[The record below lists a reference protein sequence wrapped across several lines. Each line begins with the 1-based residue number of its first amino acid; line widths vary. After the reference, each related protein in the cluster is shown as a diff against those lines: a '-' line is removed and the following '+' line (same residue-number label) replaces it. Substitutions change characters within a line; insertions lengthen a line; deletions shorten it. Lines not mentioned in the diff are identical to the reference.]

1 MHVNNAPGASSFH
14 YPREPEE
21 SVGQRSCPGCSGSPW
36 DVTPVCVC
44 SQCWAHTA
52 QLCTQHTQHS
62 RGAPGPAHCWGSCCP
77 WKAGCQPDPP
87 RQLLVLP
94 RVPLVLQFCAYTPK
108 LHIQCTECLFMLNKW
123 DASCLHTCTNSL
135 TYIAHLCLLCDC
147 PRKHQSKEGDTEH
160 NLPPKHRDI
169 K

>member
-1 MHVNNAPGASSFH
+1 MHLVRLPSITQRPKGECGPKELSWLQWQ
-14 YPREPEE
+14 PR
-21 SVGQRSCPGCSGSPW
+21 GCHPY
-36 DVTPVCVC
+36 VCVC
-44 SQCWAHTA
+44 VCAHSSGSA
-52 QLCTQHTQHS
+52 QALHTQHW
-62 RGAPGPAHCWGSCCP
+62 RGASGPARCWGSCS
-77 WKAGCQPDPP
+77 QPDPP

-94 RVPLVLQFCAYTPK
+94 RVPLALQFCAYTPK
-108 LHIQCTECLFMLNKW
+108 LHSQCTECLFMHNKW

-160 NLPPKHRDI
+160 ILPPKHKDI

>member
-14 YPREPEE
+14 YPET
-21 SVGQRSCPGCSGSPW
+21 QRRVWAKGVVLAAVAAPWMSPLC
-36 DVTPVCVC
+36 VCVC
-44 SQCWAHTA
+44 VCAHSSGSA
-52 QLCTQHTQHS
+52 QALHTQHW
-62 RGAPGPAHCWGSCCP
+62 RGASGPARCWGSCS
-77 WKAGCQPDPP
+77 QPDPP

-94 RVPLVLQFCAYTPK
+94 RVPLALQFCAYTPK
-108 LHIQCTECLFMLNKW
+108 LHSQCTECLFMHNKW

-160 NLPPKHRDI
+160 ILPPKHKDI